1 MPPVETILKPRIE
14 RLSDDS
20 ARQQLLG
27 KLLVAPEEGQIGLL
41 EQAWIQVGVA
51 QMKVTGAEGSQSDGL
66 VAQV

>member
-1 MPPVETILKPRIE
+1 MDGVTDVP
-14 RLSDDS
+14 

-41 EQAWIQVGVA
+41 EQACIQVGVA
-51 QMKVTGAEGSQSDGL
+51 QMKVTGAEGSQSYGL